1 MKMTAKAAMK
11 LAEAKTG
18 QYFQVDRM
26 TVEGVLRRRLLD
38 LGLVPRAV
46 VEVLQRSPLGDPV
59 AYRINYMTV
68 ALRKEETER
77 IFGQIVEEE
86 EAV

>member
-86 EAV
+86 AV

>member
-77 IFGQIVEEE
+77 IFGRIVEEE
-86 EAV
+86 AV

>member
-1 MKMTAKAAMK
+1 MTANTPIK

-59 AYRINYMTV
+59 AYRINYMTI

-77 IFGQIVEEE
+77 IFGRIVED